1 MKKRAHAAGDSF
13 VIGMRRIARQ
23 GAINC
28 KEKIVERRDDV
39 VAGRHYFD
47 PFLVCKSYANDLFA
61 E

>member
-1 MKKRAHAAGDSF
+1 
-13 VIGMRRIARQ
+13 MRRIARQ

-47 PFLVCKSYANDLFA
+47 PFLICKSYANDLFA